1 MTHTARTAAALF
13 AAAAAT
19 VLVAPS
25 AHASVQSLAV
35 EGSTHVV
42 GGTYTLTA
50 EVGGASGGLLVYFSD
65 NGEFIGAPKVPW
77 PPGSA
82 TIDWQPSTPGRHI
95 LTAEQ
100 GGSTQS
106 IVVEVE
112 EAASP
117 DSGSGSGSGGS
128 GTGSA
133 LLRGLLSGS
142 SGGS

>member
-1 MTHTARTAAALF
+1 MTRTARTAAALF

-50 EVGGASGGLLVYFSD
+50 QVGGASGGLLVYFSD
-65 NGEFIGAPKVPW
+65 NGEFIGAPTVPW

-106 IVVEVE
+106 IVVAVE

-117 DSGSGSGSGGS
+117 GSGSGSGGS

-142 SGGS
+142 SSGS

>member
-1 MTHTARTAAALF
+1 
-13 AAAAAT
+13 
-19 VLVAPS
+19 
-25 AHASVQSLAV
+25 
-35 EGSTHVV
+35 
-42 GGTYTLTA
+42 
-50 EVGGASGGLLVYFSD
+50 SD
-65 NGEFIGAPKVPW
+65 NGEFIGAPTVPW

-117 DSGSGSGSGGS
+117 GSGSGSGGS

-142 SGGS
+142 